1 MEGEVERSTRQPA
14 PFKNFR
20 FLEKGKKVGNLMT
33 TNDLGTLASQISD
46 HVKLFHQNPTAERA
60 RSQVLEKF
68 QHSQQALQVSS
79 LLLQD
84 NNQSDYVLNFAAHT
98 IVQKV
103 QSRTVP
109 FSADFGPSLLSL
121 ISQFGTSSKH
131 ASITKMLCQ
140 AFVDYLLMNY
150 VECQGSQLANQ
161 LVAVPPHCA
170 VVIYALLPDEARNTK
185 IFTKGVKRAE
195 LYNSVIT
202 DHSSAALELIQRA
215 GVSRES
221 LIALKTWIRVQRFS
235 SDVRMRRTWGDTY
248 SCSDVVKLLPTMNIF
263 RQSLSALHNPSIPLG
278 TAELCSEIV
287 VEALRLTN
295 DPTTDME
302 FIVSMGEAIAELGR
316 ALTGSM
322 PTGTERFLSEQS
334 AQDTQLVGRIRLFC
348 VLMSEFALIHY
359 IPILLCL
366 LSSDES
372 GGASISKDFRSRA
385 EAVVQALAE
394 AGLQFVG
401 IRHHEIAIQ
410 ALDFW
415 YNLLSALLGA
425 TDIEDDEDELFV
437 GSDEVPTSGGG
448 GGSTFGARSM
458 HLARRFI
465 GDDEV
470 DEVSPV
476 LAPFFKRLLPTLVQ
490 AMCYPSAP
498 ENDSNF
504 ESELFTQFREIA
516 ANVLS
521 EACEVVEPLWM
532 IQVVGETLSGLLA
545 NGGSWNNIEAC
556 IHVLTA
562 VAPRLPAGADPV
574 IPMMLE
580 AIPRLTYPDKG
591 ESAVLMR
598 GAVGR
603 LVLYTSVYL
612 STKVDLCTQ
621 IVSYFCTQTIPF
633 LSSPNARQSVPLE
646 MLNASQSSCAQAV
659 KMALHSARR
668 SLMTLPQDRIGPLL
682 EQAFMAALD
691 ERLSLDSR
699 LQIVRGVGSVLSE
712 LGSWAVIRQ
721 SLNTFASRAGQLA
734 QNQLEH
740 FASGPPPNNPNAMGP
755 ASVKV
760 YISVLSSITSLPDD
774 PSLTPGHAA
783 GQDAM
788 EVDKILALNHP
799 VLAVL
804 ADQWPLVER
813 ICTTVGCA
821 YSDIA
826 QVMAT
831 SFVQI
836 FAHTRS
842 FASHSTPFLPAL
854 RTAAQCFLT
863 RPISDW
869 MHMVRSFVSM
879 FGEYT
884 RVDTALVETLC
895 QLSETFV
902 KHSAEILTTN
912 TEMKELTFDEA
923 RMVAETFEV
932 LSEVLRFVDLASIEL
947 KQPWFRPIAIVSVQC
962 LFDSPVDSQTLPA
975 IVALLRFTERLVT
988 WIDPPPVIHA
998 AADTE
1003 RVCFETSACVRGWLQ
1018 ESYYNPS
1025 RRGTSLVVTGGNLI
1039 DTLVVA
1045 LANMWAVKSS
1055 EFPQILPSVST
1066 SLRISLNS
1074 SMGGQVAG
1082 RLQKHAE
1089 TDWVQLIPGD
1099 RLRTLFAQ
1107 LEQLKRDSRS
1117 FGRVVADMSKEFH
1130 TARKQALFNQQ

>member
-1 MEGEVERSTRQPA
+1 
-14 PFKNFR
+14 
-20 FLEKGKKVGNLMT
+20 MT
-33 TNDLGTLASQISD
+33 TNDVGALASQISN
-46 HVKLFHQNPTAERA
+46 HVKLFHENPSAERS
-60 RSQVLEKF
+60 RSEILEKF

-79 LLLQD
+79 FLLQD
-84 NNQSDYVLNFAAHT
+84 GSQSDYVLNFAAHT

-109 FSADFGPSLLSL
+109 FTPEFAPTLLSL
-121 ISQFGTSSKH
+121 IGKFGTTSKH
-131 ASITKMLCQ
+131 SSITKMLCQ
-140 AFVDYLLMNY
+140 AYVDFVLMHY
-150 VECQGSQLANQ
+150 AESGGSQLSSHIS
-161 LVAVPPHCA
+161 AVPPHCA
-170 VVIYALLPDEARNTK
+170 VVIYTLLPEEARSTRL
-185 IFTKGVKRAE
+185 FPKGAKRAE
-195 LYNSVIT
+195 LYNTVIV
-202 DHSSAALELIQRA
+202 DHSAAALECIQRA

-221 LIALKTWIRVQRFS
+221 LLALKTWIRVQRFS
-235 SDVRMRRTWGDTY
+235 SDIRMRRTWGDTY
-248 SCSDVVKLLPTMNIF
+248 SCSETVKLLPTMSIF
-263 RQSLSALHNPSIPLG
+263 RQSLQALHNPSIPLG
-278 TAELCSEIV
+278 TAELCAEIV
-287 VEALRLTN
+287 AESLRLTN
-295 DPTTDME
+295 DPSEDME
-302 FIVSMGEAIAELGR
+302 FIVSMGEAIAELGK

-322 PTGTERFLSEQS
+322 PTGTEKFLSEQS

-348 VLMSEFALIHY
+348 VLMSEFALVHY
-359 IPILLCL
+359 IPLLLAL
-366 LSSDES
+366 LSSDET
-372 GGASISKDFRSRA
+372 GGARITAALRA
-385 EAVVQALAE
+385 RAQGIIQSLSEAA
-394 AGLQFVG
+394 LQFVA

-425 TDIEDDEDELFV
+425 SDVEDDEDELLV
-437 GSDEVPTSGGG
+437 GSDEVPAAAVAGT
-448 GGSTFGARSM
+448 TYGARSM
-458 HLARRFI
+458 HLARRII

-470 DEVSPV
+470 DEVSPII
-476 LAPFFKRLLPTLVQ
+476 APFFKRLLPTLVQ
-490 AMCYPSAP
+490 AMCYPSVP
-498 ENDSNF
+498 ESDPNF
-504 ESELFTQFREIA
+504 EPELFAQFREIA

-521 EACEVVEPLWM
+521 EACEVVDPLWM
-532 IQVVGETLSGLLA
+532 IQMVGQTLESLLA
-545 NGGSWNNIEAC
+545 AGGNAAGSWHNLEAC
-556 IHVLTA
+556 LHVLTA

-580 AIPRLTYPDKG
+580 NVTRLTYPEKG
-591 ESAVLMR
+591 QAAVLMR
-598 GAVGR
+598 AATGR

-612 STKVDLCTQ
+612 ATKVELCWQ
-621 IVSYFCTQTIPF
+621 LVSYFCTQILPF
-633 LSSPNARQSVPLE
+633 LSSPLARQSVPLE
-646 MLNASQSSCAQAV
+646 VLNGAQSACAQAV

-668 SLMTLPQDRIGPLL
+668 SLVQLPQDRVAGLL
-682 EQAFMAALD
+682 EQVFTSALD

-699 LQIVRGVGSVLSE
+699 LQIVRGAGSVLSE
-712 LGSWAVIRQ
+712 LGSWNVIRQ
-721 SLNTFASRAGQLA
+721 TLGAFAARAGQQA
-734 QNQLEH
+734 QAQIDQ
-740 FASGPPPNNPNAMGP
+740 FSTVPNNPNALGP
-755 ASVKV
+755 ASIKIYVS
-760 YISVLSSITSLPDD
+760 ILSSITSLPDD
-774 PSLTPGHAA
+774 SSLIPQSIHSDSA
-783 GQDAM
+783 

-804 ADQWPLVER
+804 AEQWPLVER

-836 FAHTRS
+836 FAHTRA
-842 FASHSTPFLPAL
+842 FASHSVAFLPAL

-902 KHSAEILTTN
+902 KHAAEILTTN
-912 TEMKELTFDEA
+912 TEMRELTFDEA

-947 KQPWFRPIAIVSVQC
+947 KQPWFRPIAIVAVQC

-1003 RVCFETSACVRGWLQ
+1003 RVCFETAACVRGWLQ

-1039 DTLVVA
+1039 DTLIVA
-1045 LANMWAVKSS
+1045 LANIWAVKSS
-1055 EFPQILPSVST
+1055 EFQQILPSVST

-1074 SMGGQVAG
+1074 SLGPQVAG

-1089 TDWVQLIPGD
+1089 TDWMPLVAGE
-1099 RLRTLFAQ
+1099 RLRTLFSQ
-1107 LEQLKRDSRS
+1107 MDSHKRDSRG
-1117 FGRVVADMSKEFH
+1117 FGRVVADMAKEFH
-1130 TARKQALFNQQ
+1130 SARKQALFNQM

>member
-1 MEGEVERSTRQPA
+1 V
-14 PFKNFR
+14 
-20 FLEKGKKVGNLMT
+20 KKDIGSVIMT
-33 TNDLGTLASQISD
+33 TNDIGTIASQISD
-46 HVKLFHQNPTAERA
+46 HVKLFHQNPTTERS
-60 RSQVLEKF
+60 RSQILEKF

-79 LLLQD
+79 MLLQD
-84 NNQSDYVLNFAAHT
+84 STQSDYVLNFAAHT

-109 FSADFGPSLLSL
+109 FSVDFGPSLLSL
-121 ISQFGTSSKH
+121 ISLYGTSTKH
-131 ASITKMLCQ
+131 ASISKMLCQ
-140 AFVDYLLMNY
+140 AFVDYVLMNY
-150 VECQGSQLANQ
+150 AECQGSQLGSQ
-161 LVAVPPHCA
+161 LSSIPPHCA
-170 VVIYALLPDEARNTK
+170 VVIFSLLPEEARNVK
-185 IFTKGVKRAE
+185 IFPKGAKRAE

-202 DHSSAALELIQRA
+202 DHSTSAFEYIQRA
-215 GVSRES
+215 GVTRES
-221 LIALKTWIRVQRFS
+221 LVALKTWIRVQRFS
-235 SDVRMRRTWGDTY
+235 SEVRMKRTWGDMY
-248 SCSDVVKLLPTMNIF
+248 SCSEVVPLLPTMNIF
-263 RQSLSALHNPSIPLG
+263 RQSLAALHNPSIPLS
-278 TAELCSEIV
+278 TAELCAEIV

-295 DPTTDME
+295 DPSEHME

-322 PTGTERFLSEQS
+322 PTGTERFLAEQS
-334 AQDTQLVGRIRLFC
+334 AQDSQLVGRIKLFC

-359 IPILLCL
+359 IPILLTL
-366 LSSDES
+366 LNQDES
-372 GGASISKDFRSRA
+372 GGAAISKSLRTRA
-385 EAVVQALAE
+385 EGVIQNLSE
-394 AGLQFVG
+394 SGLQFVA

-437 GSDEVPTSGGG
+437 GSDEVQTSAQ
-448 GGSTFGARSM
+448 GGSAFGARSM

-470 DEVSPV
+470 SEVGPV
-476 LAPFFKRLLPTLVQ
+476 IAPFFKRLLPTLVQ
-490 AMCYPSAP
+490 AMCYPSVP
-498 ENDSNF
+498 ENDPNF
-504 ESELFTQFREIA
+504 EPELFTQFREIA
-516 ANVLS
+516 GNVVS
-521 EACEVVEPLWM
+521 ESCELVDPLWM
-532 IQVVGETLSGLLA
+532 IQLIGESLTSVLA
-545 NGGSWNNIEAC
+545 NQENQWHTLEAC

-580 AIPRLTYPDKG
+580 SVPSLSYPDRG
-591 ESAVLMR
+591 EASVLLR
-598 GAVGR
+598 AAIGR

-612 STKVDLCTQ
+612 STRTDLCVQ
-621 IVSYFCTQTIPF
+621 IVVFFCSSQILPF
-633 LSSPNARQSVPLE
+633 LSSSASRQFCPLE
-646 MLNASQSSCAQAV
+646 MLNSSQSACAQAV

-668 SLMTLPQDRIGPLL
+668 SLVALPQDRLAPLL
-682 EQAFMAALD
+682 EQAFVSALD

-712 LGSWAVIRQ
+712 LGTWTLIRQ
-721 SLNTFASRAGQLA
+721 SLQAFATRAGQQA
-734 QNQLEH
+734 QAQLEL

-755 ASVKV
+755 ASVKI
-760 YISVLSSITSLPDD
+760 YISVLSSVASLPDD
-774 PSLTPGHAA
+774 SSLIPPGSHSDSA
-783 GQDAM
+783 
-788 EVDKILALNHP
+788 EVDRILAANHP

-842 FASHSTPFLPAL
+842 FASHSAPFLPAL
-854 RTAAQCFLT
+854 RTAARCFLT

-912 TEMKELTFDEA
+912 TEMRELTFDEA

-932 LSEVLRFVDLASIEL
+932 LSEVLRFVDLASVEL
-947 KQPWFRPIAIVSVQC
+947 KQPWFRPIAIVAVQC

-975 IVALLRFTERLVT
+975 ITALLRFTERLVT

-1025 RRGTSLVVTGGNLI
+1025 KRGQSLIVTGGNLI
-1039 DTLVVA
+1039 DTLIVA

-1055 EFPQILPSVST
+1055 EFPQILPSTST

-1074 SMGGQVAG
+1074 SLGGQVAG

-1089 TDWVQLIPGD
+1089 TDWMTLIPGE
-1099 RLRTLFAQ
+1099 RLRQLFAQ
-1107 LEQLKRDSRS
+1107 MDQFKRDSRG
-1117 FGRVVADMSKEFH
+1117 FGRIIADMAKEFH
-1130 TARKQALFNQQ
+1130 SARKQALFNQ

>member
-1 MEGEVERSTRQPA
+1 
-14 PFKNFR
+14 
-20 FLEKGKKVGNLMT
+20 MT
-33 TNDLGTLASQISD
+33 ASDIPTLASEIAN
-46 HVKLFHQNPTAERA
+46 HVKLFHSNPTVERS
-60 RSQVLEKF
+60 RSEILEKF

-79 LLLQD
+79 FLLQD
-84 NNQSDYVLNFAAHT
+84 TSQSDYVLNFAAHT

-109 FSADFGPSLLSL
+109 FTADFGPSLLSL
-121 ISQFGTSSKH
+121 IGQYGTTSKH

-140 AFVDYLLMNY
+140 GFVDYVLMNY
-150 VECQGSQLANQ
+150 AECHGSQLMAQ
-161 LVAVPPHCA
+161 IGSLPAHCI
-170 VVIYALLPDEARNTK
+170 VVIFTLLPEEARSTRL
-185 IFTKGVKRAE
+185 FPKGAKRAE

-202 DHSSAALELIQRA
+202 DHSTAALDSIQRA

-221 LIALKTWIRVQRFS
+221 LQALKTWIRVQRFS
-235 SDVRMRRTWGDTY
+235 SEVRMRRTWGDTY
-248 SCSDVVKLLPTMNIF
+248 SCSEVVKVLPTMNIF
-263 RQSLSALHNPSIPLG
+263 RQSLTALHNPSIPLG
-278 TAELCSEIV
+278 TAELCAEIV
-287 VEALRLTN
+287 AEALRLTN
-295 DPTTDME
+295 DPAEDLE
-302 FIVSMGEAIAELGR
+302 FIVSMGEAIAELGK

-322 PTGTERFLSEQS
+322 PVGTEKFLSEQS
-334 AQDTQLVGRIRLFC
+334 SQDTQLVGRIRLFC

-366 LSSDES
+366 LNGDES
-372 GGASISKDFRSRA
+372 GGASISSSLRTRA
-385 EAVVQALAE
+385 QAVIQSLSE
-394 AGLQFVG
+394 SGLQFVA
-401 IRHHEIAIQ
+401 IRHHEIGIQ

-437 GSDEVPTSGGG
+437 GSDEVNTTTAAAAGGS
-448 GGSTFGARSM
+448 GSTFGARSM

-470 DEVSPV
+470 DEVTPV
-476 LAPFFKRLLPTLVQ
+476 IAPFFKRLLPTLVQ
-490 AMCYPSAP
+490 AMCYPSNP
-498 ENDSNF
+498 DSDPNF

-516 ANVLS
+516 SNVLC
-521 EACEVVEPLWM
+521 EACEVVDPLWM
-532 IQVVGETLSGLLA
+532 IQMVGETLSGLLSA
-545 NGGSWNNIEAC
+545 PNSWHNIEAC

-562 VAPRLPAGADPV
+562 VAPRLPAGGDPV

-580 AIPRLTYPDKG
+580 SVPRLAYPDKG
-591 ESAVLMR
+591 QPAVLMR
-598 GAVGR
+598 AAVGR

-612 STKVDLCTQ
+612 SGKVDLCVQ
-621 IVSYFCTQTIPF
+621 IVTFFCGEILPF
-633 LSSPNARQSVPLE
+633 LSSPGAKQSTPLE
-646 MLNASQSSCAQAV
+646 VLNGAQSACAQAV
-659 KMALHSARR
+659 KMSLHSARR
-668 SLMTLPQDRIGPLL
+668 AVVGMPQDRLGSLL
-682 EQAFMAALD
+682 EQAFSSALD

-699 LQIVRGVGSVLSE
+699 LQIVRGVGSVMSE
-712 LGSWAVIRQ
+712 LGSWNLIRRTLG
-721 SLNTFASRAGQLA
+721 SFAGRAGQLA
-734 QNQLEH
+734 QAQLEQ

-755 ASVKV
+755 ASVKI
-760 YISVLSSITSLPDD
+760 YISILSSITSLGDD
-774 PSLTPGHAA
+774 PALMPPGSSQMDSA
-783 GQDAM
+783 DLDKVLAM
-788 EVDKILALNHP
+788 NHP

-804 ADQWPLVER
+804 GEQWSLVEN
-813 ICTTVGCA
+813 ICRSVGCA

-836 FAHTRS
+836 FAHTRAY
-842 FASHSTPFLPAL
+842 ASHSVPFLPAL

-912 TEMKELTFDEA
+912 TEMRALTFDEA

-947 KQPWFRPIAIVSVQC
+947 KQPWFRPIAIVAVQC

-975 IVALLRFTERLVT
+975 ITALLRFTERLVT

-1003 RVCFETSACVRGWLQ
+1003 RVCFETAACVRGWLQ

-1025 RRGTSLVVTGGNLI
+1025 RRAGSSSLIVTGGNLV
-1039 DTLVVA
+1039 DTLIAA
-1045 LANMWAVKSS
+1045 LANIWAVKSS

-1074 SMGGQVAG
+1074 SLGPQVAA

-1099 RLRTLFAQ
+1099 RLRTLFTQ
-1107 LEQLKRDSRS
+1107 MDSSKRDSRG
-1117 FGRVVADMSKEFH
+1117 FGRIVADMAKEFH
-1130 TARKQALFNQQ
+1130 SARKQALFNQ

>member
-1 MEGEVERSTRQPA
+1 
-14 PFKNFR
+14 
-20 FLEKGKKVGNLMT
+20 MT
-33 TNDLGTLASQISD
+33 TNDLGTLASQISEN
-46 HVKLFHQNPTAERA
+46 VKLFHQNPTIERA

-79 LLLQD
+79 FLLQD

-109 FSADFGPSLLSL
+109 FSVDFGPSLLGL
-121 ISQFGTSSKH
+121 IARYGTSSKH

-140 AFVDYLLMNY
+140 SFADYVLMNY
-150 VECQGSQLANQ
+150 TECQGSQLANQ
-161 LVAVPPHCA
+161 LSSIPPHCS
-170 VVIYALLPDEARNTK
+170 VVIYTFLPEEARSPKLFPKGTK
-185 IFTKGVKRAE
+185 RGE
-195 LYNSVIT
+195 LYNHVIT
-202 DHSSAALELIQRA
+202 DHSTAALNFIQQA

-248 SCSDVVKLLPTMNIF
+248 SCTDVVKALPSMAIF
-263 RQSLSALHNPSIPLG
+263 TQALSALPNPAIPLG
-278 TAELCSEIV
+278 TAELCAEIL

-295 DPTTDME
+295 DPTENME

-316 ALTGSM
+316 ALSGSM
-322 PTGTERFLSEQS
+322 PSGTEKFLAEQS

-348 VLMSEFALIHY
+348 VLISEFSLIHY

-366 LSSDES
+366 LNSDES
-372 GGASISKDFRSRA
+372 GGAPIPPALRA
-385 EAVVQALAE
+385 RADALLKALPE
-394 AGLQFVG
+394 AGLQFVA
-401 IRHHEIAIQ
+401 IRHHEIGIQ

-425 TDIEDDEDELFV
+425 TDVEDDEDELFV
-437 GSDEVPTSGGG
+437 GSDEVTS
-448 GGSTFGARSM
+448 GSTFGAPRSM
-458 HLARRFI
+458 NLARRFI
-465 GDDEV
+465 GDDEI

-476 LAPFFKRLLPTLVQ
+476 LAEFFKRLLPILVQ
-490 AMCYPSAP
+490 AMCYPMVP
-498 ENDSNF
+498 ENDANF
-504 ESELFTQFREIA
+504 DPELFTQFRELA

-521 EACEVVEPLWM
+521 EACEVVDPKYM
-532 IQVVGETLSGLLA
+532 IDKVGETLSHLFA
-545 NGGSWNNIEAC
+545 NGGGWNSIEAC

-562 VAPRLPAGADPV
+562 VAPRLPAGADQV
-574 IPMMLE
+574 IPSMLE
-580 AIPRLTYPDKG
+580 SVPQLTYPDRG
-591 ESAVLMR
+591 EPAVLMR

-603 LVLYTSVYL
+603 LILYTSVYL
-612 STKVDLCTQ
+612 SSKVELCVKL
-621 IVSYFCTQTIPF
+621 VSYMCGQILPF
-633 LSSPNARQSVPLE
+633 LSSPAARQAVPLE
-646 MLNASQSSCAQAV
+646 MMNTAQSTCAQAV
-659 KMALHSARR
+659 KMGLHSSRR
-668 SLMTLPQDRIGPLL
+668 ALVTVAQDQVGPLL
-682 EQAFMAALD
+682 EQVFQAALD

-712 LGSWAVIRQ
+712 LGSWTLIRQ
-721 SLNTFASRAGQLA
+721 SLANFSGRAGQLA
-734 QNQLEH
+734 QAQLEQ
-740 FASGPPPNNPNAMGP
+740 FAAGPPPNNPNAMGP
-755 ASVKV
+755 SSVKV
-760 YISVLSSITSLPDD
+760 FITLLSSITALPDD
-774 PSLTPGHAA
+774 VSLIPPNMPH
-783 GQDAM
+783 DSV
-788 EVDKILALNHP
+788 EIDKLLAVHHP

-804 ADQWPLVER
+804 GEQWTLVER

-821 YSDIA
+821 FSDIA

-836 FAHTRS
+836 FAHTRA
-842 FASHSTPFLPAL
+842 FASHSRAFLPAL

-902 KHSAEILTTN
+902 KHSAEILTSN
-912 TEMKELTFDEA
+912 TEMRELTFDEA
-923 RMVAETFEV
+923 RTVAETFEV

-947 KQPWFRPIAIVSVQC
+947 KQPWFRPIAIVAVQC

-975 IVALLRFTERLVT
+975 ITALLRFTERLVT

-1025 RRGTSLVVTGGNLI
+1025 RRGTSLIVVGGNLI

-1045 LANMWAVKSS
+1045 LANMWAIKSS

-1066 SLRISLNS
+1066 SLRMSLNS
-1074 SMGGQVAG
+1074 SLGPQVAG

-1089 TDWVQLIPGD
+1089 TDWMPLIAGD
-1099 RLRTLFAQ
+1099 RLRVLFAQ
-1107 LEQLKRDSRS
+1107 MDQSKRDSRG
-1117 FGRVVADMSKEFH
+1117 FGRIIADMAKEFH
-1130 TARKQALFNQQ
+1130 SARKQALFNQ